1 MVGGSVLSRLSWARC
16 VSLQARDCART
27 RRTMSTYIRAA
38 AVNSDLRNAS
48 EHKKPTCQHLPARA
62 KVVICG
68 GGAQGAA
75 IAYKLA
81 LAGWGEDVVLIEQ
94 VKQINKRQEFANYL

>member
-1 MVGGSVLSRLSWARC
+1 M
-16 VSLQARDCART
+16 LQPQGTSQAG
-27 RRTMSTYIRAA
+27 
-38 AVNSDLRNAS
+38 VNGAG
-48 EHKKPTCQHLPARA
+48 
-62 KVVICG
+62 G

-94 VKQINKRQEFANYL
+94 VKINN

>member
-1 MVGGSVLSRLSWARC
+1 MHPRSS
-16 VSLQARDCART
+16 
-27 RRTMSTYIRAA
+27 
-38 AVNSDLRNAS
+38 LRNAS
-48 EHKKPTCQHLPARA
+48 AETLTLSELPSRA

-81 LAGWGEDVVLIEQ
+81 QRGLGADTVIIDKVGC
-94 VKQINKRQEFANYL
+94 RH